1 LEINLKTITL
11 ALASVLLL
19 SVSNLTYAEPS
30 AEKKAANKVIVKACK
45 AEAKTKGLTEKADIK
60 AFVKKCKK
68 AKK

>member
-1 LEINLKTITL
+1 MKTITL

-19 SVSNLTYAEPS
+19 SVSNHSFAE
-30 AEKKAANKVIVKACK
+30 ANVEKKAANKVIVKACK
-45 AEAKTKGLTEKADIK
+45 AEAKTQGLTEKADIK